1 MDPSLELIKND
12 LIVFFLFSKLHTTPI
27 AIFYISLCLQ
37 VIIPILITSKQ
48 KTFTNRDIIEQVKK
62 LYPKYGDKLQNKC
75 IKNGGYGLLNKD
87 NIYLLFLPFLN
98 YAIFDYYQN
107 AGRNIYHFLF
117 IQTQDH
123 MTAKNLFL
131 DAFSSFNT
139 PFAAIIPFLGLA
151 IGAVVSIVF
160 LCKYKEMEILI
171 TNPSEKQGRH
181 DWLFNNGKPRTMS
194 YIFTFT
200 THFLQIAIIFGCI
213 VRHILLS
220 LRVIPKVMSQ
230 MSFDPNR
237 LMYFPDKMFG
247 FYPWEDLTSAVALIA
262 TFLGFVIF
270 SWIVGT
276 SMKHSDWHEP
286 YTKIGPLMAIIG
298 YIVLIPLALLSIL
311 QPCHKK
317 QLELRTE
324 SLSQL
329 SRNIIQ
335 NSASNS
341 EFDGSTTN
349 AIVNIDLIASDERL
363 FNFAKGNRAWPLQL
377 PKMLTL
383 MGQLITPA
391 CFSVVL
397 NRLLSKKT

>member
-48 KTFTNRDIIEQVKK
+48 KSFTNKDVFEQIKK
-62 LYPKYGDKLQNKC
+62 KHPKLNDKLHSNKD

-107 AGRNIYHFLF
+107 AGRNIYHFLY
-117 IQTQDH
+117 IQTQDR
-123 MTAKNLFL
+123 TVAEKLFL

-139 PFAAIIPFLGLA
+139 PLASIIPYVGLT
-151 IGAVVSIVF
+151 IGVVVSILF
-160 LCKYKEMEILI
+160 LRNYKEMSIEGHSK
-171 TNPSEKQGRH
+171 NEGRH
-181 DWLFNNGKPRTMS
+181 DWLFKNGKPRTIA
-194 YIFTFT
+194 YFFTFT
-200 THFLQIAIIFGCI
+200 THFLQVAIIFGCI

-220 LRVIPKVMSQ
+220 LRVIPYVMSK
-230 MSFDPNR
+230 MDFDPNR

-286 YTKIGPLMAIIG
+286 YTKIGPLMAMIG

-317 QLELRTE
+317 QLELQTE

-329 SRNIIQ
+329 SHIIIQKPVFSNESQ
-335 NSASNS
+335 NSAV
-341 EFDGSTTN
+341 D
-349 AIVNIDLIASDERL
+349 AIANIELIASEERL
-363 FNFAKGNRAWPLQL
+363 FSIAKENRTWPLQL
-377 PKMLTL
+377 PKVLSL
-383 MGQLITPA
+383 GIQLLLPA
-391 CFSVVL
+391 LFSVIL
-397 NRLLSKKT
+397 NKVFAKKE